1 MEALIKRH
9 QALISN
15 ISMSFQRRAI
25 KTLPWNQR
33 LLGIKGSR
41 GVGKTTLLLQ
51 YIKKH
56 YGNSSEALYITLDD
70 IYFYDNR
77 LLDLADTFAAKGGKH
92 LFIDEVH
99 KYENWA
105 NEIKNI
111 YDYHPDLKIVFTGSS
126 LLEIISSKAD
136 LSRRAIV
143 HKLPGLSFR
152 EFLFFRHNIY
162 FEPIEFNELIAN
174 HTQVALQIS
183 ESAKPL
189 QYFDEYLKV
198 GYFPFYEGDK
208 DIYYHRLQ
216 EITNMIIEI
225 ELPLLR
231 RTGISNISKVKQLLY
246 IISRS
251 TPFKP
256 NISALAQKTKIS
268 RNSLLEYFHHL
279 NDANIINAIQEE
291 VYGVSLL
298 QKPDKVYLENTNYAY
313 ALNQENP
320 DKGSLRETF
329 FLNQLSAQHKVTC
342 PEKGDFLV
350 DEKYLFEVGGKT
362 KSRKQIA
369 GVENSF
375 VAADDIAFG
384 VENTI
389 PLWMFGFL
397 Y

>member
-1 MEALIKRH
+1 METLRKRH

-56 YGNSSEALYITLDD
+56 YGNSNEALYVTLDD
-70 IYFYDNR
+70 IYFYENR
-77 LLDLADTFAAKGGKH
+77 LIDLADTFVAKGGKR

-143 HKLPGLSFR
+143 YNLPGLSFR
-152 EFLFFRHNIY
+152 EFLVFRHNIN
-162 FEPIEFNELIAN
+162 FEPIEFKEIIAN
-174 HTQVALQIS
+174 HTQIALQIS

-198 GYFPFYEGDK
+198 GYFPFYEDDK
-208 DIYYHRLQ
+208 EIYYHRLQ

-231 RTGISNISKVKQLLY
+231 RTGISNIPKVKQLLY

-251 TPFKP
+251 APFKP
-256 NISALAQKTKIS
+256 NISSLAQKTKIS

-279 NDANIINAIQEE
+279 NEANIINAIQKN
-291 VYGVSLL
+291 VHGVSLL
-298 QKPDKVYLENTNYAY
+298 QKPDKVYLENTNFAY
-313 ALNQENP
+313 ALSQESP

-329 FLNQLSAQHKVTC
+329 FLNQLSAQHKVTY
-342 PEKGDFLV
+342 PEKGDFLI

-362 KSRKQIA
+362 KTRKQIA

-375 VAADDIAFG
+375 VVADDIAFG

>member
-1 MEALIKRH
+1 MEVLRKRH

-56 YGNSSEALYITLDD
+56 YGNSTEALYVTLDD
-70 IYFYDNR
+70 IYFYENR
-77 LLDLADTFAAKGGKH
+77 LIDLADTFAAKGGKH

-143 HKLPGLSFR
+143 YNLPGLSFR
-152 EFLFFRHNIY
+152 EFLVFRHNIN
-162 FEPIEFNELIAN
+162 FETIEFKEIIAN
-174 HTQVALQIS
+174 HTQIALQIS
-183 ESAKPL
+183 ETAKPL

-208 DIYYHRLQ
+208 EIHYHRLQ

-231 RTGISNISKVKQLLY
+231 RTGIANIPKVKQLLY

-251 TPFKP
+251 VPFKP
-256 NISALAQKTKIS
+256 NISSLAQKTKIS

-279 NDANIINAIQEE
+279 NDANIINA
-291 VYGVSLL
+291 VRKNVHGVSLL
-298 QKPDKVYLENTNYAY
+298 QKPEKVYLENTNFAY
-313 ALNQENP
+313 ALSQESP

-329 FLNQLSAQHKVTC
+329 FLNQLSAQHKVTY
-342 PEKGDFLV
+342 PEKGDFLI

-362 KSRKQIA
+362 KTQKQIA